1 MREPY
6 DYQKGII
13 ERSIKRPYTMVNAA
27 CGTGK
32 SLIASQTALGK
43 GKPTLIITPKNI
55 MEDFKAEL
63 MADGV
68 PEEDIFVFNS
78 VKSHRKGYYED
89 FSHWLCAMEYAAH
102 KGLTKEVKETE
113 ETSDDEEVVF

>member
-1 MREPY
+1 MRKPY
-6 DYQKGII
+6 EYQKGII
-13 ERSIKRPYTMVNAA
+13 ERSIERPYTMVNAA

-68 PEEDIFVFNS
+68 PEEDIFVYNTA
-78 VKSHRKGYYED
+78 KSHKDGYYEA
-89 FSHWLCAMEYAAH
+89 FLQWLGCVIYEQTDYDH
-102 KGLTKEVKETE
+102 EPDE
-113 ETSDDEEVVF
+113 EAEENEVVF

>member
-13 ERSIKRPYTMVNAA
+13 ERSIERPYTMVNAA

-55 MEDFKAEL
+55 MDDFKDEL
-63 MADGV
+63 IADGV

-78 VKSHRKGYYED
+78 VKSHRKNYYED

-102 KGLTKEVKETE
+102 KGLIKEVKET
-113 ETSDDEEVVF
+113 DDNEEVVF

>member
-1 MREPY
+1 MRKPY
-6 DYQKGII
+6 EYQKGII
-13 ERSIKRPYTMVNAA
+13 ERSIERPYTMVNAA

-63 MADGV
+63 IADGV
-68 PEEDIFVFNS
+68 PEEDIFVYDA
-78 VKSHRKGYYED
+78 VKSHKKGYYEA
-89 FSHWLCAMEYAAH
+89 FLQWLGCAVYE
-102 KGLTKEVKETE
+102 LTGYDKEPEETE
-113 ETSDDEEVVF
+113 EDKVVF

>member
-6 DYQKGII
+6 EYQKGII
-13 ERSIKRPYTMVNAA
+13 ERSIERPYTMVNAA

-68 PEEDIFVFNS
+68 PEEDIFVYNAA
-78 VKSHRKGYYED
+78 KSHKEGYYED
-89 FSHWLCAMEYAAH
+89 FSHWLAAMEYVAC
-102 KGLTKEVKETE
+102 KELEQKAE
-113 ETSDDEEVVF
+113 ETDDNEEVVF

>member
-6 DYQKGII
+6 SYQKGII
-13 ERSIKRPYTMVNAA
+13 ERSIERPYTMVNAA

-68 PEEDIFVFNS
+68 PEEDIFVFNAT
-78 VKSHRKGYYED
+78 KSHKNGYYED
-89 FSHWLCAMEYAAH
+89 FAHWFCAMEYAAS
-102 KGLTKEVKETE
+102 KGFIKEVE
-113 ETSDDEEVVF
+113 ETDDNEEVVF

>member
-6 DYQKGII
+6 EYQKGII
-13 ERSIKRPYTMVNAA
+13 ERSIERPYTMVNAA

-63 MADGV
+63 IADGV
-68 PEEDIFVFNS
+68 PEEDIFVYNAA
-78 VKSHRKGYYED
+78 KSHKDGYYEA
-89 FSHWLCAMEYAAH
+89 FLEWLGCAVYE
-102 KGLTKEVKETE
+102 LTGYDKEPEETE
-113 ETSDDEEVVF
+113 DSEEVVF

>member
-6 DYQKGII
+6 EYQKGII
-13 ERSIKRPYTMVNAA
+13 ERSVDRPYTMVQAA

-32 SLIASQTALGK
+32 SLISGQTAIRK

-55 MEDFKAEL
+55 ADDFKAEL

-68 PEEDIFVFNS
+68 PEEDIFVYRAAD
-78 VKSHRKGYYED
+78 SHKDGYYEA
-89 FSHWLCAMEYAAH
+89 FTKWLGAVVSELDNRGIEPEY
-102 KGLTKEVKETE
+102 E
-113 ETSDDEEVVF
+113 EESEEVVF

>member
-1 MREPY
+1 MRKPFE
-6 DYQKGII
+6 YQKGII
-13 ERSIKRPYTMVNAA
+13 ERSIGRPFTMVNAA

-55 MEDFKAEL
+55 MDDFKAEL

-68 PEEDIFVFNS
+68 PEEDIFVFDAA
-78 VKSHRKGYYED
+78 KGHKNNYYED
-89 FSHWLCAMEYAAH
+89 FAHWLCAMEYAAS
-102 KGLTKEVKETE
+102 KGLIKEVEETE
-113 ETSDDEEVVF
+113 EDKVVF

>member
-13 ERSIKRPYTMVNAA
+13 ERSIERPYTMVNAA

-68 PEEDIFVFNS
+68 PEEDIFVYS
-78 VKSHRKGYYED
+78 AAKSHKSGYYED
-89 FSHWLCAMEYAAH
+89 FAHWLCTMEYAVS
-102 KGLTKEVKETE
+102 KGLIKEVKET
-113 ETSDDEEVVF
+113 DDNEEVIF

>member
-13 ERSIKRPYTMVNAA
+13 ERSIQRPYTMVNAA

-55 MEDFKAEL
+55 MDDFKEEL

-68 PEEDIFVFNS
+68 PEEDIFVYDAA
-78 VKSHRKGYYED
+78 KSHKDNYYED
-89 FSHWLCAMEYAAH
+89 FSHWLCAMEYVAR
-102 KGLTKEVKETE
+102 KKLEKQKE
-113 ETSDDEEVVF
+113 ETDDNEEVVF

>member
-6 DYQKGII
+6 EYQKGII
-13 ERSIKRPYTMVNAA
+13 ERSIERPYTMVNAA

-68 PEEDIFVFNS
+68 PEEDIFVYDA
-78 VKSHRKGYYED
+78 VKSHKKGYYED
-89 FSHWLCAMEYAAH
+89 FIRWLGAVIYE
-102 KGLTKEVKETE
+102 LTGYDQEPEE
-113 ETSDDEEVVF
+113 ETDDNEEVVF

>member
-6 DYQKGII
+6 KYQKNII
-13 ERSIKRPYTMVNAA
+13 ENSIARPYTMVQAA

-32 SLIASQTALGK
+32 SLIAAHTAIGK

-55 MEDFKAEL
+55 MADFKAEL

-68 PEEDIFVFNS
+68 KEEDIFVYSASASHKNGYFEALEAWL
-78 VKSHRKGYYED
+78 KSSPE
-89 FSHWLCAMEYAAH
+89 SQA
-102 KGLTKEVKETE
+102 
-113 ETSDDEEVVF
+113 EVVF

>member
-6 DYQKGII
+6 KYQKGII

-55 MEDFKAEL
+55 MDDFKAEL

-78 VKSHRKGYYED
+78 VKSHNKGYYEA
-89 FSHWLCAMEYAAH
+89 FEKWLGYTRQVEAEAA
-102 KGLTKEVKETE
+102 LAE
-113 ETSDDEEVVF
+113 EAEENEVVF

>member
-6 DYQKGII
+6 KYQKKII
-13 ERSIKRPYTMVNAA
+13 DASVERPFTMVQAA

-32 SLIASQTALGK
+32 SLIAGQTAIRK

-68 PEEDIFVFNS
+68 PEKDIFVYS
-78 VKSHRKGYYED
+78 AAESHKEGYYEALEA
-89 FSHWLCAMEYAAH
+89 WL
-102 KGLTKEVKETE
+102 KESIRKVENNE
-113 ETSDDEEVVF
+113 EEEDIVF

>member
-32 SLIASQTALGK
+32 GLIASQTALGK

-78 VKSHRKGYYED
+78 VKSHRKNYYED
-89 FSHWLCAMEYAAH
+89 FNHWLCTMEYASH
-102 KGLTKEVKETE
+102 KGLIEEVKET
-113 ETSDDEEVVF
+113 DDNEEVIF

>member
-6 DYQKGII
+6 EYQKGII
-13 ERSIKRPYTMVNAA
+13 ERSIERPYTMVNAA

-68 PEEDIFVFNS
+68 PEEDIFVYNAA
-78 VKSHRKGYYED
+78 KSHKDGYYED
-89 FSHWLCAMEYAAH
+89 FTHWLCAMKYAISE
-102 KGLTKEVKETE
+102 GLIKEVKET
-113 ETSDDEEVVF
+113 DDNEEVVF

>member
-6 DYQKGII
+6 KYQKKII
-13 ERSIKRPYTMVNAA
+13 DASVERPYTMVQAA

-32 SLIASQTALGK
+32 SLIAGQTAIRK

-68 PEEDIFVFNS
+68 PEKDIFVYS
-78 VKSHRKGYYED
+78 AAESHKEGYYEALEA
-89 FSHWLCAMEYAAH
+89 WL
-102 KGLTKEVKETE
+102 KESIRKVENNE
-113 ETSDDEEVVF
+113 EEEDIVF

>member
-6 DYQKGII
+6 EYQKGII
-13 ERSIKRPYTMVNAA
+13 ARSIERPFTMVNAA

-32 SLIASQTALGK
+32 SLMASQTAIGK
-43 GKPTLIITPKNI
+43 GKPTLIITPKNV

-68 PEEDIFVFNS
+68 PAEDIFVYSAAESHKDGYFNALLAWL
-78 VKSHRKGYYED
+78 GYAEKQAAEEATED
-89 FSHWLCAMEYAAH
+89 ME
-102 KGLTKEVKETE
+102 EN
-113 ETSDDEEVVF
+113 EVVF

>member
-6 DYQKGII
+6 EYQKGII
-13 ERSIKRPYTMVNAA
+13 ERSIERPYTMVNAA

-55 MEDFKAEL
+55 I
-63 MADGV
+63 G
-68 PEEDIFVFNS
+68 
-78 VKSHRKGYYED
+78 
-89 FSHWLCAMEYAAH
+89 
-102 KGLTKEVKETE
+102 
-113 ETSDDEEVVF
+113 

>member
-6 DYQKGII
+6 EYQKGII
-13 ERSIKRPYTMVNAA
+13 ERSIERPYTMVNAA

-68 PEEDIFVFNS
+68 PEEDIFVYNAA
-78 VKSHRKGYYED
+78 KSHKDEYYEA
-89 FSHWLCAMEYAAH
+89 FEKWLGYAESVRQN
-102 KGLTKEVKETE
+102 EVETE
-113 ETSDDEEVVF
+113 DNEEVVF

>member
-6 DYQKGII
+6 AYQKGII
-13 ERSIKRPYTMVNAA
+13 ERSIERPYTMVNAA

-68 PEEDIFVFNS
+68 PEEDIFVFNAA
-78 VKSHRKGYYED
+78 KSHKNGYYED
-89 FSHWLCAMEYAAH
+89 FTHWLCAMEYAAS
-102 KGLTKEVKETE
+102 KGFIKEVE
-113 ETSDDEEVVF
+113 ETDDNEEVIF

>member
-6 DYQKGII
+6 EYQKGII
-13 ERSIKRPYTMVNAA
+13 ERSIERPYTMVNAA

-63 MADGV
+63 IADGV
-68 PEEDIFVFNS
+68 PEEDIFVYDA
-78 VKSHRKGYYED
+78 VKSHKKGYYED
-89 FSHWLCAMEYAAH
+89 FAHWLCAMEYAVH
-102 KGLTKEVKETE
+102 KGLIKEVKET
-113 ETSDDEEVVF
+113 DDNEEVVF